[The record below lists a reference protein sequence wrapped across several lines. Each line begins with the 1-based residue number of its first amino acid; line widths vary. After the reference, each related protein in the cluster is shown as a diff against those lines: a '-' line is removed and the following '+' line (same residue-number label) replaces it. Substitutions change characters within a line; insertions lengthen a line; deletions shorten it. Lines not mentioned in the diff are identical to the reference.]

1 MKVNDAPIRPRD
13 TESRG
18 FRLAV
23 AIVALAAALLMFINS
38 GFFVLRAVEVT
49 GCRHLTRAE
58 VLMLAGL
65 DRPVNTLRVSP
76 QAVCENLERDP
87 RIATA
92 VVARRL
98 PGTFIVQVTEREPLF
113 ALDYRG
119 NEALVGADG
128 VVLATGSGNQIP
140 RVTGVECGELRTGQ
154 RIREPLIQAACGFLR
169 SASPSLL
176 ARATRLDLSTPSQIT
191 LHLSGS
197 IAVILGG
204 TEDARRKI
212 EALDLLLA
220 DCARRNRKPSV
231 INLSVPESPT
241 VRWAN
246 D

>member
-1 MKVNDAPIRPRD
+1 MEVNDAPVRPRD

-23 AIVALAAALLMFINS
+23 AVIALAAALLMFINS
-38 GFFVLRAVEVT
+38 GFFALRAVEVT
-49 GCRHLTRAE
+49 GFRHLTRAE

-76 QAVCENLERDP
+76 QAVCENLKRDP

-98 PGTFIVQVTEREPLF
+98 PGTFIVRLTEREPLF

-119 NEALVGADG
+119 DEALVSADG
-128 VVLATGSGNQIP
+128 VVLARGSGNRIP
-140 RVTGVECGELRTGQ
+140 HVSGVECGELRTGQ
-154 RIREPLIQAACGFLR
+154 RIKEPLARAACAFLR

-176 ARATRLDLSTPSQIT
+176 ARVLSLDLSIPTEIK
-191 LHLSGS
+191 LHLSGN
-197 IAVILGG
+197 IEVILGG
-204 TEDARRKI
+204 TEEARRKI
-212 EALDLLLA
+212 EALDVLLA